1 MASSKESGADDQHE
15 QYRQEEVSCIG
26 IDVPDVHLAH
36 DSRGTPHG
44 SDQGVERQPVD
55 DVNLRAV
62 PLDCRPK
69 MLCDGFDAVLA
80 RRRLEDGLEDD
91 AHGFENPIAV

>member
-1 MASSKESGADDQHE
+1 
-15 QYRQEEVSCIG
+15 
-26 IDVPDVHLAH
+26 
-36 DSRGTPHG
+36 
-44 SDQGVERQPVD
+44 
-55 DVNLRAV
+55 
-62 PLDCRPK
+62 